1 MTDSK
6 EINLN
11 YPLLVWMST
20 LIVSPLLWIFYSEI
34 KNGGDVFS
42 FLKSLPAFYTL
53 GLMFSLPTFG
63 LFALVYIYISKK
75 TLSDIVGKVI
85 LFLVVILGITLTF
98 YIIGGDV
105 VEELALFYSISAAMA
120 IIIFKVKLTTP

>member
-11 YPLLVWMST
+11 YPLLVWVST
-20 LIVSPLLWIFYSEI
+20 LIASPLLWIFYSVI
-34 KNGGDVFS
+34 INGGDVFS

-63 LFALVYIYISKK
+63 LFALVYNYIRKK
-75 TLSDIVGKVI
+75 RLRDIVGKVI
-85 LFLVVILGITLTF
+85 LFLVVILGIALTF
-98 YIIGGDV
+98 YIIGGYL

>member
-1 MTDSK
+1 MTVSK

-11 YPLLVWMST
+11 YPLLVWVST
-20 LIVSPLLWIFYSEI
+20 LIASPLLWIFYSVI
-34 KNGGDVFS
+34 INGGDVFS

-63 LFALVYIYISKK
+63 LFALVYNYIRKK
-75 TLSDIVGKVI
+75 RLRDIVGKVI
-85 LFLVVILGITLTF
+85 LFLVVILGIASTF
-98 YIIGGDV
+98 YIIGGYL

>member
-11 YPLLVWMST
+11 YPLIVWMSA

-75 TLSDIVGKVI
+75 GLSDIVGKVI
-85 LFLVVILGITLTF
+85 LFLVVILGIALTF
-98 YIIGGDV
+98 YIIGGYLV
-105 VEELALFYSISAAMA
+105 KELALFYSISAAMA

>member
-11 YPLLVWMST
+11 YPLLVWMPT

-34 KNGGDVFS
+34 ENGGDVFS

-75 TLSDIVGKVI
+75 ALSDIVGKVI
-85 LFLVVILGITLTF
+85 LFLVVILGIALTF
-98 YIIGGDV
+98 YIIGCYLV
-105 VEELALFYSISAAMA
+105 KELALFYSISAAMA

>member
-11 YPLLVWMST
+11 YPLIVWMSA

-63 LFALVYIYISKK
+63 LFELVYIYISKK
-75 TLSDIVGKVI
+75 ALSDIVGKVI
-85 LFLVVILGITLTF
+85 LFLVVILGIALTF
-98 YIIGGDV
+98 YIIGCYLV
-105 VEELALFYSISAAMA
+105 KELALFYSISAAMA

>member
-11 YPLLVWMST
+11 YPLIVWMSA

-75 TLSDIVGKVI
+75 GLSDIVGKVI
-85 LFLVVILGITLTF
+85 LFLVVILGIALTF
-98 YIIGGDV
+98 YIIGGYLV
-105 VEELALFYSISAAMA
+105 KELALFYSISAAMA
-120 IIIFKVKLTTP
+120 IIFFKVKLTTP

>member
-11 YPLLVWMST
+11 YPLLVWVST
-20 LIVSPLLWIFYSEI
+20 LIASPLLWIFYSVI
-34 KNGGDVFS
+34 INGGDVFS

-63 LFALVYIYISKK
+63 LFALVYNYIRKK
-75 TLSDIVGKVI
+75 RLRDIVGKVI
-85 LFLVVILGITLTF
+85 LFLVVILGIALTF
-98 YIIGGDV
+98 YIIGGYL

-120 IIIFKVKLTTP
+120 IIILKVKLTTP